1 MAELPAQDLAEARTG
16 AGRQGHAGSTSE
28 TAPQTPP
35 EGSSRHRTRWIVVVA
50 CVLVGIGAVG
60 AYRWTFN
67 SHDTWTAIVN
77 DTSGQ
82 VTVTGC
88 SDRACTAPLA
98 SGDSVAVRVGDSY
111 GHLVGDTTV
120 TWVRVV
126 APDGARCL
134 ELATAGPSTPVSA
147 MPPC

>member
-1 MAELPAQDLAEARTG
+1 MAELPAQDLA
-16 AGRQGHAGSTSE
+16 E

-35 EGSSRHRTRWIVVVA
+35 EGSSQHRNRWIVVVA
-50 CVLVGIGAVG
+50 CVLVGIAAVG

-77 DTSGQ
+77 DTSGK

-88 SDRACTAPLA
+88 PDRACTAPLA
-98 SGDSVAVRVGDSY
+98 SGDSVAVRVGDAY
-111 GHLVGDTTV
+111 EHLVGDTTV
-120 TWVRVV
+120 TWVRVD

>member
-1 MAELPAQDLAEARTG
+1 MPELPAPSLTEAHISADGQAQPDR
-16 AGRQGHAGSTSE
+16 S
-28 TAPQTPP
+28 AP
-35 EGSSRHRTRWIVVVA
+35 GSSRRRTRWIVVVA

-77 DTSGQ
+77 DTSGP
-82 VTVTGC
+82 VTVTEC
-88 SDRACTAPLA
+88 NDRACAVPVGG
-98 SGDSVAVRVGDSY
+98 GDSVAIRAGASVE
-111 GHLVGDTTV
+111 HLVGDTTV
-120 TWVRVV
+120 TWFRVV

-147 MPPC
+147 IPAC